1 MQFYRTSTVGPTYL
15 HRIQKVSN
23 FKICPFT
30 KKAVP
35 LLPLTIKIDMAKQSW
50 KPGTMV
56 YPLPAVLVTC
66 GENPEEYNMLTIA
79 WVGTV
84 CTNPA
89 MCYISVRPERHSY
102 PIIKRTG
109 EFVINLTNETLARAT
124 DWCGVKSGKD
134 FNKFHEMHLTPIR
147 GEKVAA
153 PIIAEAPLSIEC
165 KVKEIIHLGSHDM
178 FLAEVVNIQADEQYI
193 DPKTD
198 TFDLE
203 KARLITYSHGHYY
216 KLGEEI
222 GRFGWTVRK
231 KKKHSPK

>member
-1 MQFYRTSTVGPTYL
+1 MG
-15 HRIQKVSN
+15 
-23 FKICPFT
+23 
-30 KKAVP
+30 
-35 LLPLTIKIDMAKQSW
+35 KQSW

-56 YPLPAVLVTC
+56 YPLPAVLVSC
-66 GENPEEYNMLTIA
+66 GENEAEYNMLTIA
-79 WVGTV
+79 WVGTI

-102 PIIKRTG
+102 PIICRTG
-109 EFVINLTNETLARAT
+109 EFVINLTNEALARST

-134 FNKFHEMHLTPIR
+134 FNKFAEMNLTPIR
-147 GEKVAA
+147 GEKVNA

-165 KVKEIIHLGSHDM
+165 KVKEIIPLGSHDM
-178 FLAEVVNIQADEQYI
+178 FLAEVVNIQADEQYLNP
-193 DPKTD
+193 DTG
-198 TFDLE
+198 TFDLA

-231 KKKHSPK
+231 KKKTKRK